1 MPDTDPPPTTATTER
16 PLATVLDRVVDP
28 DTDAKPDPETLVSI
42 GDLLDRLGSRSFN
55 TLMLVP
61 AVLIVTP
68 LSAIP
73 GFSTLC
79 GILIASSAIQNLL
92 GREHIYL
99 PRWICRRTVGEK
111 RLTTAIERV
120 RRPVRW
126 LDRQT
131 RPRLGALVQPP
142 FSNVAVAIAGLC
154 GAVMPFLEF
163 IPLSASIIGMAV
175 LLIALGLMAR
185 DGLVM
190 LAALV
195 PLCVIGWIGF
205 TAFSIA
211 RSSVIHLALP

>member
-1 MPDTDPPPTTATTER
+1 MPDTDPLPKTATMER
-16 PLATVLDRVVDP
+16 PLATVLDRV
-28 DTDAKPDPETLVSI
+28 ADPEPDAETPVSLD
-42 GDLLDRLGSRSFN
+42 DLLDRLGNKSFN

-61 AVLIVTP
+61 AVLVVTP

-79 GILIASSAIQNLL
+79 GILIASAAVQNLL

-99 PRWICRRTVGEK
+99 PRWMCRRSVGEG
-111 RLTTAIERV
+111 RLTAAIERV

-131 RPRLGALVQPP
+131 RPRLEALVQPP
-142 FSNVAVAIAGLC
+142 FSTVAVAIAGLC

-163 IPLSASIIGMAV
+163 IPLSSSIMGAAV
-175 LLIALGLMAR
+175 LFIALGLMAR

-190 LAALV
+190 LAAVV
-195 PLCVIGWIGF
+195 PLSVIGWIGF
-205 TAFSIA
+205 AAFALA
-211 RSSVIHLALP
+211 RSGVSLPALP

>member
-1 MPDTDPPPTTATTER
+1 MSDTDPPPTIAPAQR
-16 PLATVLDRVVDP
+16 PLATVLDRVVEPDP
-28 DTDAKPDPETLVSI
+28 DTETGAETLVSLD
-42 GDLLDRLGSRSFN
+42 DLLDRLGSRSFN

-61 AVLIVTP
+61 AVMVVTP

-73 GFSTLC
+73 GFSSLC
-79 GILIASSAIQNLL
+79 GILIASAAVQNLL

-99 PRWICRRTVGEK
+99 PRWMCRRTVSEHK
-111 RLTTAIERV
+111 LATAIERV

-131 RPRLGALVQPP
+131 RPRLEALVQPP
-142 FSNVAVAIAGLC
+142 FSTVAVAVAGLC

-163 IPLSASIIGMAV
+163 IPLSSSIIGAAV
-175 LLIALGLMAR
+175 LFIALGLMAR

-195 PLCVIGWIGF
+195 PLSVIGWIGF
-205 TAFSIA
+205 AAIA
-211 RSSVIHLALP
+211 ITRQ